1 MNTVQSKWEEFAK
14 EVVPEDACDMQ
25 NRGMRMAFFSGF
37 MVCYNLLETT
47 LKELSVPAAEAVKL
61 SLREECLEFTIEI
74 LNSCDRGEG

>member
-14 EVVPEDACDMQ
+14 EVVPEEACEIQHRD
-25 NRGMRMAFFSGF
+25 MRMSFFSGF
-37 MVCYNLLETT
+37 TTCFNMLETT

-61 SLREECLEFTIEI
+61 SLREECLEFTLEI